1 MRLRTLFLLVLIVGM
16 GLPAGCSFSREW
28 NAARREPVPDHDITG
43 AWVGT
48 WQNSNNSHH
57 DRLKA
62 VITRV
67 SETEYQARFKAW
79 WLRLL
84 SGTFDT
90 PLKGHWEGDEFVF
103 EGTQKVMVWEFHQ
116 QGRASATRFDSE
128 YSSSDYRGSF
138 SMERPPVKE

>member
-1 MRLRTLFLLVLIVGM
+1 MRRRTLVLSALLVGVG
-16 GLPAGCSFSREW
+16 LTSGCSFSREW
-28 NAARREPVPDHDITG
+28 KAASRELPPAQDITG

-48 WQNSNNSHH
+48 WQNSNNSHTG
-57 DRLKA
+57 RLKA

-79 WLRLL
+79 WLGILN
-84 SGTFDT
+84 GTFDT
-90 PLKGHWEGDEFVF
+90 SLQGQWEEDDFVF
-103 EGTQKVMVWEFHQ
+103 EGTQKVMVWEFQQ

-138 SMERPPVKE
+138 TMERPPVKE